1 MITYLLLIS
10 LPILTFAQDECKEV
24 DMASQIMNHI
34 SGKEC
39 PTYDEIILKR
49 VEDEYKKNYG
59 SLKQVKK
66 SVAGVDLLGSTQEL
80 SIANEMLGK
89 KPPKGWPAAAV
100 GCETVLCSFEKLF
113 GSKEA
118 AMQVMN
124 IKAKT
129 GYSLS
134 LDQSINQGKADQIWS
149 AKEVREMDSMASKM
163 PPELRNLPRLS
174 EFERQGDHLR
184 GHGHGTHVAAYAS
197 PGYGGAGSAQLVTY
211 DAGLSNLTNGKNPYE
226 VVSWPQ
232 EVFIH
237 ELCHHHDYKGYYATN
252 FSGSTSSQKESAF
265 RKISGWKE
273 VTDDKG
279 RSSWKP
285 SEEAKFVSGYA
296 RSNPAEDYAESCMNY
311 ILHPQELKSKAPEKY
326 AYMKEFHFKNKEFT
340 NEIWTNPELKAWPK
354 LDELLADES
363 TCNSKIAECIKSIDF
378 SNWNKV
384 SSQVETNEC
393 FNKYKKEKITE
404 MSLKLEAEENFCE
417 MGGTNKIN
425 EQLARVCGKATSAFI
440 NVIED
445 GKKADLK
452 PAIEACEFDKD
463 YTVACVLGKANLS
476 LTPPPELEATVAN
489 ILKKRVPD
497 RMAAI
502 GNKLADTKTSQWLK
516 GCLKGVK
523 TVEIFQ
529 GTINDSKQVQTFID
543 YSSGDPKVSR
553 GFIGRHLWENYDRND
568 VNKTCANGVLN
579 SLANQGYKIP
589 ESGFPVNIMKSPFL
603 GEFQSFE
610 NEILK
615 KIPEALSGCVLQ
627 SCKDEKIL
635 ILLKTWEG
643 KSPEKRSGIATPSYA
658 AELRSKLNVMM

>member
-1 MITYLLLIS
+1 MVIHIIILS
-10 LPILTFAQDECKEV
+10 LSFFAFAQDECKEV
-24 DMASQIMNHI
+24 DIASQIMNNI

-39 PTYDEIILKR
+39 PTYDEIILQR
-49 VEDEYKKNYG
+49 VQDEYKKNYG

-66 SVAGVDLLGSTQEL
+66 SVAGVELLGSAQEL
-80 SIANEMLGK
+80 AIANEMLGK
-89 KPPKGWPAAAV
+89 KPPKGWPSAAV

-113 GSKEA
+113 ASKEA

-134 LDQSINQGKADQIWS
+134 LDQTINQGKADQIWS

-163 PPELRNLPRLS
+163 PPELKNLPKLS

-197 PGYGGAGSAQLVTY
+197 PGYGNSGSAQLVTY
-211 DAGLSNLTNGKNPYE
+211 DAGLRNLTNGKNPYE
-226 VVSWPQ
+226 IVSWPQ

-237 ELCHHHDYKGYYATN
+237 ELCHHHDYKGYYASN
-252 FSGSTSSQKESAF
+252 YSELTSSQKDSAF
-265 RKISGWKE
+265 KKLSGWKE

-279 RSSWKP
+279 KTSWKP
-285 SEEAKFVSGYA
+285 SENAQFVSGYA

-311 ILHPQELKSKAPEKY
+311 ILHPKELKTKAPEKY
-326 AYMKEFHFKNKEFT
+326 AYMKQFHFKNKEFT

-363 TCNSKIAECIKSIDF
+363 TCNNKLAECIKTIELA
-378 SNWNKV
+378 NWNKT

-393 FNKYKKEKITE
+393 FNKFKKEKISE
-404 MSLKLEAEENFCE
+404 MGLKLEAEENFCE
-417 MGGTNKIN
+417 MGGSNKIN
-425 EQLARVCGKATSAFI
+425 EQLGKICGKATTAFI
-440 NVIED
+440 NIIEE
-445 GKKADLK
+445 GKKADLV
-452 PAIEACEFDKD
+452 PAIAACEFDKD

-476 LTPPPELEATVAN
+476 LNPPPELDATVSN

-497 RMAAI
+497 RMSAI

-523 TVEIFQ
+523 GIDIFQ
-529 GTINDSKQVQTFID
+529 GTINNSKEVQTFVD
-543 YSSGDPKVSR
+543 YSSLDSKVSS
-553 GFIGRHLWENYDRND
+553 GFIGSYIWENYDKKD
-568 VNKTCANGVLN
+568 VNKTCADGVLN
-579 SLANQGYKIP
+579 SLGNQGYKVP
-589 ESGFPVNIMKSPFL
+589 DSGFSVNIMKAPFI
-603 GEFQSFE
+603 GEFKSFE

-615 KIPEALSGCVLQ
+615 KIPAALTGCVLQ

-635 ILLKTWEG
+635 TLLKAWET
-643 KSPEKRSGIATPSYA
+643 KSPEKRSGIATPAYA
-658 AELRSKLNVMM
+658 AELRSKLKVMM